1 MKKSLQFQIYEAM
14 ANKLM
19 PYKLKYLTKISLE
32 ITERH
37 NFMVFSNDFC
47 KHFKKVQLWYFIRI
61 PSYEKSLTLTKI
73 YTVKY
78 VFV

>member
-32 ITERH
+32 ITEKH

-47 KHFKKVQLWYFIRI
+47 KHFKKGHNCGILSEFPVM
-61 PSYEKSLTLTKI
+61 KNH
-73 YTVKY
+73 
-78 VFV
+78 